1 MSLSKAEKRNM
12 LMGLSDTHKEKIVK
26 AILNAEKKGMSG
38 TGIMDNIKGLGKGL
52 LEVLKVV
59 GPILAKEVLLP
70 IIKAKMEGNGLKLA
84 GQRGKGKKGGSM
96 PAAPVPYL
104 PGAGTS
110 LAGGGPKLAGGCCDT
125 PAPST
130 GAPVAIK
137 RGRGRPRKH
146 PVM

>member
-1 MSLSKAEKRNM
+1 MSLTKTEKINI
-12 LMGLSDTHKEKIVK
+12 LMGLSAPHKEKIIK

-38 TGIMDNIKGLGKGL
+38 TGVMDAVKGLGQGL

-70 IIKAKMEGNGLKLA
+70 IVKSKMSGNGLKLA
-84 GQRGKGKKGGSM
+84 GQRGKG
-96 PAAPVPYL
+96 
-104 PGAGTS
+104 TS
-110 LAGGGPKLAGGCCDT
+110 LAGGCCET

-130 GAPVAIK
+130 GAPVNVK

>member
-1 MSLSKAEKRNM
+1 MSLTKAEKVNI
-12 LMGLSDTHKEKIVK
+12 LMGLSDAHKEKMIK

-38 TGIMDNIKGLGKGL
+38 TGIMDNLKGLGKGL

-84 GQRGKGKKGGSM
+84 GQRGKGKKGGAIM
-96 PAAPVPYL
+96 PVPYL
-104 PGAGTS
+104 P
-110 LAGGGPKLAGGCCDT
+110 GGGPKLAGGCCDDT

-137 RGRGRPRKH
+137 RGRGRPKKH